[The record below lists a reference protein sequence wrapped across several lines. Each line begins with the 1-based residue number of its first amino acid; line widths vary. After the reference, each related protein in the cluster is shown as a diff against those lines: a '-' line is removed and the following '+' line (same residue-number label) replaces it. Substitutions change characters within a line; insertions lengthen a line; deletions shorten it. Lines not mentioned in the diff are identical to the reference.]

1 MNSIYIIDSYKQWR
15 TVGYALDI
23 RCLPDDK
30 FKGNER
36 KLDVVNFDGNE
47 VGSFKEP
54 TSHAEIQDI
63 TKIPKVDTLLI
74 SKP

>member
-1 MNSIYIIDSYKQWR
+1 MNSIYIIDSYQQWR

-23 RCLPDDK
+23 RCLPDDNLK
-30 FKGNER
+30 VHER
-36 KLDVVNFDGNE
+36 KLDGNE
-47 VGSFKEP
+47 VGSFKE
-54 TSHAEIQDI
+54 HAEIQDI